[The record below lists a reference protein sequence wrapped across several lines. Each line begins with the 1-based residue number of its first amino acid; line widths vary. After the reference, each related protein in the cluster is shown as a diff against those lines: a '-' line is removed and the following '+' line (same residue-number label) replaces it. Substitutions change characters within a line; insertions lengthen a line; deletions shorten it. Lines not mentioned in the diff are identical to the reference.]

1 MRREAVMQPI
11 AQPKRPDYL
20 RQALLRALEGM
31 LHDGRRGIRPHHIVF
46 QALENAMETLRKLPD
61 RETAWLRSGGA
72 WPAIIPT
79 AGGYAKADMETQL
92 AVILASILGAE
103 EEDDAPRRKSPT
115 ARGEIDEMNV
125 VFESFRTNLAGTK
138 RRRDWKILCLLAAGK
153 GQKFVARAAGASLE
167 TVRQEKLAQSLA
179 IAKALGEFMPPE
191 FEGGYGLVA

>member
-1 MRREAVMQPI
+1 MRREAAMQEITP
-11 AQPKRPDYL
+11 PKRPDYL
-20 RQALLRALEGM
+20 RAALLRALEGM

-72 WPAIIPT
+72 WPSIIPT

-92 AVILASILGAE
+92 GLILSSILGAE
-103 EEDDAPRRKSPT
+103 EEDEVPPRRTNASP
-115 ARGEIDEMNV
+115 GEIDEMGAI
-125 VFESFRTNLAGTK
+125 FESFRTNLAGTK

-167 TVRQEKLAQSLA
+167 TVRQEKLAQCLA
-179 IAKALGEFMPPE
+179 IANALSRFMPPE